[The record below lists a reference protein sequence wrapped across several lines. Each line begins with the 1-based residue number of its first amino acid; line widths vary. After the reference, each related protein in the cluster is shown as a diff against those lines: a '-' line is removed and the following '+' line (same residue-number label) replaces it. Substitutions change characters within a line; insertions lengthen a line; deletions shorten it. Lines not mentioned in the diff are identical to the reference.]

1 VAHRYR
7 PAPPGAGLT
16 SAGPAGPRPAGD
28 GRPAGEGR
36 TEIDRELDVSAGWLR
51 SKPGIK
57 WRVTGAG
64 ELAAWVADMDFPAPP
79 AVRRAL
85 EGLAAGGDLGYPS
98 WLQDEGSPVRE
109 AFAARM
115 SARYGWKPDPAD
127 AREFTD
133 IIQGLQAVLFA
144 ATRPGDAVAMHV
156 PAYPP
161 FLSTLETM
169 GRRLVPVPLEPAG
182 HGGWSFD
189 ADRLARDVA
198 GTGARAMVLVNPHN
212 PSGRSFSRAELEAV
226 AAIAGEQ
233 DLLVIAD
240 EVHADLTYPPG
251 THTPFG
257 SLPGAAERTVTLT
270 SATKAFN
277 LAGIRCAVAHIG
289 PAAVRSAFAQL
300 PPLIFGAVSA
310 PGVAAT
316 LAAWEHGD
324 EWLEAVLRRLSA
336 NREIIAR
343 ELGPLGIGYRP
354 PEATYLAWL
363 DFRGLDL
370 AADPAAFLLEKAG
383 VRLSPGPGFGPGGT
397 GFARLNFAT
406 SEAVLTEICARIAS
420 AVRAAG

>member
-1 VAHRYR
+1 MSV
-7 PAPPGAGLT
+7 
-16 SAGPAGPRPAGD
+16 D
-28 GRPAGEGR
+28 
-36 TEIDRELDVSAGWLR
+36 DELDVGAGWLR
-51 SKPGIK
+51 AKAGIK
-57 WRVTGAG
+57 WRVAGPG

-79 AVRRAL
+79 AVRQAL
-85 EGLAAGGDLGYPS
+85 TELAAGGDLGYPS
-98 WLQDEGSPVRE
+98 WLHHEGSPVRE

-115 SARYGWKPDPAD
+115 SARYGWKPDPAH

-144 ATRPGDAVAMHV
+144 ATQPGDAVAMHV

-169 GRRLVPVPLEPAG
+169 GRRLVPVPVERTRQ
-182 HGGWSFD
+182 GGWSFD
-189 ADRLARDVA
+189 AQRLARDVA
-198 GTGARAMVLVNPHN
+198 ASGARALILVNPHN
-212 PSGRSFSRAELEAV
+212 PSGRSFSRAELDAV
-226 AAIAGEQ
+226 AAVAEAR

-240 EVHADLTYPPG
+240 EVHADLTYPPN

-257 SLPGAAERTVTLT
+257 SLPGMPERTVTLT

-289 PAAVRSAFAQL
+289 PAAVRSAFAKL
-300 PPLIFGAVSA
+300 PPLMFGAVSA
-310 PGVAAT
+310 PGVEAT

-324 EWLEAVLRRLSA
+324 DWLDAVLRRLAA

-343 ELGPLGIGYRP
+343 ELSLLGIGYRP

-363 DFRGLDL
+363 DCRGLDL
-370 AADPAAFLLEKAG
+370 PADPAAFFLDAAK
-383 VRLSPGPGFGPGGT
+383 VRLSPGPDFGPGGA

-406 SEAVLTEICARIAS
+406 SEAVLTEICGRM
-420 AVRAAG
+420 AVALRGLR